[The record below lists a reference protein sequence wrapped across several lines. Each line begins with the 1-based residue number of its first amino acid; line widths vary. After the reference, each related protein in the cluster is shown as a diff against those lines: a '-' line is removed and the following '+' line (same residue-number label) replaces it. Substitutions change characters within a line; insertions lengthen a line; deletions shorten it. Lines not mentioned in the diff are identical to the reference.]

1 MLDLAHW
8 YAELTVENQLKVAAL
23 GGAAIAFVIGLLQYR
38 KAQRWKRVEWTAKEM
53 DAFFADPKVA
63 MALKMIDWG
72 AGRRIELYPNRANEA
87 ERFVVVRDDDLAK
100 ALRDHGM
107 QEFSE
112 DEAAIRDVFDHLLD
126 RLERI
131 HSFVEAGLLS
141 QKDVKPYLYYWAVHV
156 IAAKAGYTKV
166 ERIVQLRRFI
176 RTYGYVGVQKLFAA
190 LSGQRWPDDPAEPID
205 RSVLLSCVTDA
216 SCESSNENPAG

>member
-1 MLDLAHW
+1 MIDAVHW
-8 YAELTVENQLKVAAL
+8 FAELTAENQLKAAAL
-23 GGAAIAFVIGLLQYR
+23 VGAAIAFVIGLLQYR

-53 DAFFADPKVA
+53 DAFFADNKVA

-72 AGRRIELYPNRANEA
+72 TRRIELYPNRTNEA
-87 ERFVVVRDDDLAK
+87 ERFVLLRDENVAN
-100 ALRDHGM
+100 ALRNHGI

-112 DEAAIRDVFDHLLD
+112 DEAAIRDVFDHFLD

-141 QKDVKPYLYYWAVHV
+141 HKDVKPYLYYWAVHV

-176 RTYGYVGVQKLFAA
+176 GTYGYVGVQKLFTA
-190 LSGQRWPDDPAEPID
+190 LSGQCWPDDSAERID
-205 RSVLLSCVTDA
+205 RSMLLTCATDA
-216 SCESSNENPAG
+216 SCESSDENPAG